1 LELCLHPK
9 QGEAFTSPA
18 AELLYG
24 GAAGGGKSH
33 LLRVAAIAWCTDVPG
48 LQVYLFRRTFP
59 ELFKNHMDG
68 PGGFPALL
76 APWLAKGLVRI
87 NHSKGV
93 IAFANGAR
101 IHLCHCQHRKD
112 LSAYQG
118 AEMHVL
124 MIDELTQWP
133 QDMYA
138 FLRGRVRLAGLTVP
152 ERWRDRLPAILAGAN
167 PGGIGHAWVKA
178 AFIDLAPP
186 LTITRMAPSEGGMTR
201 QYVPARLEDNPT
213 LLRQDPDYEA
223 RLEGLGDAAL
233 VRALRHGDWDIVA
246 GGLFDDLWARER
258 HVVPAFRVPETW
270 RLDRSFDWGSARPF
284 SVGWWAQSDGSDYR
298 LASGATR
305 RSLRGD
311 HFRVA
316 EWYGWSGRPNEG
328 CRMLAADIAKGILER
343 EAALGAILG
352 EGRRVRPGPA
362 DSAIYDRENGNCIA
376 DDMAREGVFWLK
388 AEKGPG
394 SRKQGW
400 QRLRALLKGARSRE
414 APGLFVFESCRH
426 FIRTLPVLPRDE
438 LDPDDIDSA
447 AEDHIADETRYRIY
461 APKRELQ
468 RVRVRGL

>member
-1 LELCLHPK
+1 MELCLHPK
-9 QGEAFTSPA
+9 QGEAFTSTA
-18 AELLYG
+18 SELLYG

-68 PGGFPALL
+68 PCGFPALL
-76 APWLAKGLVRI
+76 APWLAEGLVRI

-101 IHLCHCQHRKD
+101 IHLSHCQHRKD
-112 LSAYQG
+112 LSVYQG

-133 QDMYA
+133 LDIYA

-152 ERWRDRLPAILAGAN
+152 ERWRRRLPAILAGAN

-178 AFIDLAPP
+178 AFIDAAPP
-186 LTITRMAPSEGGMTR
+186 MTITKMPPSEGGMTR
-201 QYVPARLEDNPT
+201 QYVPARLEDNPS
-213 LLRQDPDYEA
+213 LLEQDPDYEA

-246 GGLFDDLWARER
+246 GGLFDDLWDRTR
-258 HVVPAFRVPETW
+258 HVVPAFRPPETW

-284 SVGWWAQSDGSDYR
+284 SVGWWAESDGSDYR
-298 LASGATR
+298 LPSGEIR
-305 RSLRGD
+305 HSLRGD
-311 HFRVA
+311 LFRIA

-328 CRMLAADIAKGILER
+328 CRMLAADIAKGIQAR
-343 EAALGAILG
+343 EAQLAENWGCGKVL
-352 EGRRVRPGPA
+352 PGPA
-362 DSAIYDRENGNCIA
+362 DSSIFDRENGNCIA
-376 DDMAREGVFWLK
+376 EDMAREGVSWQR

-400 QRLRALLKGARSRE
+400 QRLRALLTGARSRE
-414 APGLFVFESCRH
+414 APGVFVFESCRH

-438 LDPDDIDSA
+438 LDPDDIDSS

-461 APKRELQ
+461 APKQELQ